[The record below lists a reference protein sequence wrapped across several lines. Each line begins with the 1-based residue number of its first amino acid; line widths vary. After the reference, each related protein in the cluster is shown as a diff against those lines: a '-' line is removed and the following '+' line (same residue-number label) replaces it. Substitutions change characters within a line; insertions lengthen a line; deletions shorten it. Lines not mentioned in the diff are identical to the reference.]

1 MTNTLRER
9 ALGALS
15 VLRLTSHSD
24 KAEILSAYI
33 EALEFQS
40 HVALDRMTQLMD
52 RGWCLDRDQNVPA
65 AFCFIHPR
73 GFCKVFIHTHG
84 DAEFWLK
91 RVSQP
96 HWIGATDDEQAF
108 TEYMKAI
115 GTSRR

>member
-9 ALGALS
+9 ALGALA

-24 KAEILSAYI
+24 KAEILSGYI

-40 HVALDRMTQLMD
+40 HVALDWMTQLMD
-52 RGWCLDRDQNVPA
+52 RGWSLARNQDGPA

-73 GFCKVFIHTHG
+73 GFYKVYIHTNG

-91 RVSQP
+91 RIRQP
-96 HWIGATDDEQAF
+96 HWIGATDEQVF
-108 TEYMKAI
+108 TEYIKAI
-115 GTSRR
+115 E